1 MQWTVLGHND
11 LFVPTLIL
19 GIIFHYS
26 FHHFQTHFYF
36 LYFLHL
42 SLDYLLQIYW
52 VQFII
57 FIHSFNCQVSGA
69 HNELAITLSD
79 RKKKMISKNKNTP
92 KSRWLHLEWGAGKTI
107 KQSHKTMKLTITIKP
122 EDTVI
127 WKLIMRFGKIKK
139 SFPKKV
145 ALVLKLEEWPG
156 VILVQKGQTDDC
168 VQVTGTGV
176 ARMYTNWSY
185 S

>member
-1 MQWTVLGHND
+1 
-11 LFVPTLIL
+11 
-19 GIIFHYS
+19 
-26 FHHFQTHFYF
+26 
-36 LYFLHL
+36 
-42 SLDYLLQIYW
+42 
-52 VQFII
+52 
-57 FIHSFNCQVSGA
+57 
-69 HNELAITLSD
+69 
-79 RKKKMISKNKNTP
+79 
-92 KSRWLHLEWGAGKTI
+92 
-107 KQSHKTMKLTITIKP
+107 MKLTITIKP

-156 VILVQKGQTDDC
+156 VILVQKGQTDDY
-168 VQVTGTGV
+168 VPVTGTGV